1 VPELLISGQ
10 ENYGKSDAVCVAE
23 VKDMYQKLK
32 LEFGIGDVSNMPD
45 FTFVENVTH
54 ANICAE
60 QALCSDAASVAGKP
74 FLSPMTNLWKHGSL

>member
-1 VPELLISGQ
+1 
-10 ENYGKSDAVCVAE
+10 
-23 VKDMYQKLK
+23 MYQKLK

-60 QALCSDAASVAGKP
+60 QALCSDAASVAGKVH
-74 FLSPMTNLWKHGSL
+74 LYR